1 MSNVGYNTEFVYAS
15 VSKKIFIIAFG
26 CLKSLRF
33 AKFMF
38 IGKTFSLFLV
48 FFAVTLQPRY
58 CIKTSVY
65 IRDI

>member
-38 IGKTFSLFLV
+38 IGKTFFFV
-48 FFAVTLQPRY
+48 FSFFCRNFAAEVLY
-58 CIKTSVY
+58 
-65 IRDI
+65 

>member
-15 VSKKIFIIAFG
+15 VSKKIFIIALG

-48 FFAVTLQPRY
+48 FLP
-58 CIKTSVY
+58 
-65 IRDI
+65 